1 MVATKRKYGG
11 VSADERRAERRAKLI
26 DAGFAAVEKAG
37 LAGMT
42 VTLVCVSAG
51 LTERYFYENF
61 RNLDELRAALYD
73 RFIDEFRATVLT
85 TMAAAPDGLYWK
97 CRAGGEALFDVLAN
111 NSGLSRLYF
120 EVNGSPTL
128 QGRRDSAVLE
138 FSELVELQLRTFGG
152 FDGRPYQRELKLL
165 SVTLVG
171 GIVESFRQWIAGH
184 LDVEP
189 AELIDYSATLCVEAV
204 QALRNKNEGKS

>member
-11 VSADERRAERRAKLI
+11 VSADERRADRRLKLI
-26 DAGFAAVEKAG
+26 DAGFAAVEKVG

-42 VTLVCVSAG
+42 VTLVCANAS

-85 TMAAAPDGLYWK
+85 TMATAPDDLYSK

-111 NSGLSRLYF
+111 NAGLSRLYF
-120 EVNGSPTL
+120 EVNGSPAL

-152 FDGRPYQRELKLL
+152 FDGRAYQRELKLL

-204 QALRNKNEGKS
+204 QALRSKSKGKQ